1 MNFLKNIFSNKVL
14 LTYIAKFLVIFCLFY
29 YGTKL
34 IIGLSYKEGKY
45 SSFIHHY
52 FDYVSWIKI
61 TLMHGA
67 KIIAKLFGYTTIYEP
82 NFLIRVVN
90 KRGVIISQGCVG
102 YGIMSFWS
110 AFILSNKSEILKKI
124 MWLVSGLILIWV
136 INVVRIGLFLVSIN
150 KGWKMPLGIDHHT
163 WFNIF
168 AYTGVF
174 TLIYF
179 YEKSLQANEG

>member
-1 MNFLKNIFSNKVL
+1 MF
-14 LTYIAKFLVIFCLFY
+14 
-29 YGTKL
+29 GTK
-34 IIGLSYKEGKY
+34 IVV
-45 SSFIHHY
+45 SF
-52 FDYVSWIKI
+52 
-61 TLMHGA
+61 
-67 KIIAKLFGYTTIYEP
+67 FGYSTVYEP

-102 YGIMSFWS
+102 YGVMSFWI
-110 AFILSNKSEILKKI
+110 AFIFASKSNFKKKAFWI
-124 MWLVSGLILIWV
+124 FNGLILIWL
-136 INVVRIGLFLVSIN
+136 INVIRIGLFLVAIN